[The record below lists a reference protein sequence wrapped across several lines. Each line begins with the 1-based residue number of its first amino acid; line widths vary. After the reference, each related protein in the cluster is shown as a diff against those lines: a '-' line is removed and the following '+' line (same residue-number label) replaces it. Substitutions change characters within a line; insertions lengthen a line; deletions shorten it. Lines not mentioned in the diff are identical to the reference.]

1 MERGFQ
7 TSADDTGVRKV
18 GGHMDNEGMKRAGM
32 RRGGGKTMLALM
44 AAGASPYAS
53 CVADFSSQPR
63 VVLHAIWQCC
73 LFVWWTP
80 DWLMDL
86 SRPSML
92 WR

>member
-53 CVADFSSQPR
+53 CVADFSQPATR
-63 VVLHAIWQCC
+63 GLACYLAVLSLC
-73 LFVWWTP
+73 LVDT
-80 DWLMDL
+80 
-86 SRPSML
+86 
-92 WR
+92 